1 MLIGVSSPSHPI
13 VADILT
19 VAVGVPVVWFLSKNL
34 KLSPKPIV
42 FADPRREA
50 WHASIVMIPLLAWR
64 ASLVTYFYG
73 TGIFNQLPSFSAELG
88 VLFWWAVL
96 NGGSLLIVAVAVKT
110 THQTLASIGITRNY
124 LWKAVAL
131 GLAASAILL
140 AVDGL
145 SFALGFK
152 FSYYLSHS
160 VGIGFALYSIV
171 GFSEETVWRG
181 YVQTRLVAYAGVFK
195 GVIATSLVFGI
206 LYHFASAYYLEA
218 SQMVLMALA
227 YASLRVFGGILFGY
241 VMVKSQNI
249 AASAILH
256 LFFDWTTVLWH

>member
-1 MLIGVSSPSHPI
+1 MAFPAIITV
-13 VADILT
+13 VADVLI
-19 VAVGVPVVWFLSKNL
+19 VVVGVPLTRLLSKTL

-73 TGIFNQLPSFSAELG
+73 TGIYNQLPSLSAELG

-96 NGGSLLIVAVAVKT
+96 NGGSLLIVALAVKT
-110 THQTLASIGITRNY
+110 THQTLASNGITRNY

-131 GLAASAILL
+131 GLATSSILL
-140 AVDGL
+140 AADGL

-152 FSYYLSHS
+152 FSYYLSHN
-160 VGIGFALYSIV
+160 VGIGFVLYSIV

-195 GVIATSLVFGI
+195 GIIATSLVFGI
-206 LYHFASAYYLEA
+206 LYHFATAYYLEA

-227 YASLRVFGGILFGY
+227 YSSLRVFGGILFGY
-241 VMVKSQNI
+241 IMMKAQNI
-249 AASAILH
+249 SASATLH

>member
-1 MLIGVSSPSHPI
+1 MAFPALTTV
-13 VADILT
+13 VTEIL
-19 VAVGVPVVWFLSKNL
+19 VVVVGVPVIWLLSRTL

-42 FADPRREA
+42 FPDPRREA
-50 WHASIVMIPLLAWR
+50 WHAFIVMIPLLAWR

-73 TGIFNQLPSFSAELG
+73 TGIYNQLPSLSAELG

-110 THQTLASIGITRNY
+110 THQSLASVGITRNY

-131 GLAASAILL
+131 GLATSAIYL
-140 AVDGL
+140 AATGL
-145 SFALGFK
+145 FFALGFK
-152 FSYYLSHS
+152 FSYYLSHN

-195 GVIATSLVFGI
+195 GVISTSLVFGI
-206 LYHFASAYYLEA
+206 LYHFATAYYLEA

-227 YASLRVFGGILFGY
+227 FASLRVFGGILFGY
-241 VMVKSQNI
+241 LMLRTHNI

-256 LFFDWTTVLWH
+256 LFTDWTSVLWH

>member
-1 MLIGVSSPSHPI
+1 MGFPALINV
-13 VADILT
+13 VTEIL
-19 VAVGVPVVWFLSKNL
+19 VLVVGVPVIWLLSKTL

-42 FADPRREA
+42 FANPRREA

-64 ASLVTYFYG
+64 ASLVTYFYS
-73 TGIFNQLPSFSAELG
+73 TGIYNQLPSLSAELG
-88 VLFWWAVL
+88 VLSWWAVL

-110 THQTLASIGITRNY
+110 THQTLASIGITRTY

-131 GLAASAILL
+131 GLATSAIYL
-140 AVDGL
+140 AVTGL

-152 FSYYLSHS
+152 FSYYLSHN

-181 YVQTRLVAYAGVFK
+181 YVQTRLVAYAGVFR

-206 LYHFASAYYLEA
+206 LYHFATAYYLEA

-227 YASLRVFGGILFGY
+227 FASLRVFAGILFGY
-241 VMVKSQNI
+241 VMLRSQNI
-249 AASAILH
+249 AASAIFH
-256 LFFDWTTVLWH
+256 LFSDWATVLWH